1 MSLVSFSS
9 SGESMSARSGNIDD
23 GARVHIRA
31 KGFWNGS
38 QDALFDVRVFYPKAS
53 TNRSSNLLSVYKRHQ
68 QAKKREYGQ
77 RIRDVERGVFT
88 PLALSSTGGMRNE
101 ATASYKRLTIAKE
114 KRTTLCR
121 SDRMA
126 KM

>member
-1 MSLVSFSS
+1 
-9 SGESMSARSGNIDD
+9 MSARSGNIDD
-23 GARVHIRA
+23 GARVQIRA

>member
-1 MSLVSFSS
+1 
-9 SGESMSARSGNIDD
+9 MSARSGNIDD

-88 PLALSSTGGMRNE
+88 PLALSSIFIVSTIEYEPQWQRRPQYPRE
-101 ATASYKRLTIAKE
+101 ACYHRGTQRLTWAW
-114 KRTTLCR
+114 
-121 SDRMA
+121 A
-126 KM
+126 